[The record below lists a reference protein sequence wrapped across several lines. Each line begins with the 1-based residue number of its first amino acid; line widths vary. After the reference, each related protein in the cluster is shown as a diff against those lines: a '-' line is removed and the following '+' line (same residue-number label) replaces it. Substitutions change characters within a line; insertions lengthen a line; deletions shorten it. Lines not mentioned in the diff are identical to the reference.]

1 MKKYVLIGGVN
12 GAGKSTLYQ
21 TTQGLK
27 TMKRVNTDEIVKEI
41 GDWRNLS
48 DVISAGTVAVKL
60 IDQYFT
66 EGISFNQE
74 TTLCGRS
81 VIKNIRR
88 AKALGYIVELH
99 YIGVDSVEIAKQRVK
114 NRVEKGGHG
123 IPERDIEKRYYES
136 FQNLKEVLD
145 ECNLVAFY
153 DNTEEFRRFAIYK
166 NRENVVL
173 SHKVPKWYSDLML
186 SWKDE

>member
-1 MKKYVLIGGVN
+1 
-12 GAGKSTLYQ
+12 
-21 TTQGLK
+21 
-27 TMKRVNTDEIVKEI
+27 MKRVNTDELVKEI

-48 DVISAGTVAVKL
+48 DVISAGKVAVKL

-99 YIGVDSVEIAKQRVK
+99 YIGVDSVETAKQRVK

-123 IPERDIEKRYYES
+123 IPVILRNDITNLFKILKKFWMNAIWLPFMITRRNLEGLLFIKMERTWCYLIKC
-136 FQNLKEVLD
+136 QNGIL
-145 ECNLVAFY
+145 
-153 DNTEEFRRFAIYK
+153 IYCWVGK
-166 NRENVVL
+166 MND
-173 SHKVPKWYSDLML
+173 Y
-186 SWKDE
+186 

>member
-48 DVISAGTVAVKL
+48 DVIRAGKVAVKL

-66 EGISFNQE
+66 EGISFN
-74 TTLCGRS
+74 
-81 VIKNIRR
+81 
-88 AKALGYIVELH
+88 
-99 YIGVDSVEIAKQRVK
+99 
-114 NRVEKGGHG
+114 
-123 IPERDIEKRYYES
+123 
-136 FQNLKEVLD
+136 
-145 ECNLVAFY
+145 
-153 DNTEEFRRFAIYK
+153 
-166 NRENVVL
+166 
-173 SHKVPKWYSDLML
+173 
-186 SWKDE
+186 